1 MKLNAEQV
9 QAVTTTDVP
18 VMVLAGPGTGKTAMM
33 VQKYRHLVTK
43 EGLDPDRILI
53 TTFTRKATEE
63 LEERIAEALEA
74 DGHYSKVTVQNFH
87 SFCLN
92 LLRSYPTETGL
103 PQDPPIL
110 DGVQLR
116 RFMLEHRDRL
126 SWATVPF
133 VRWVHTPLER
143 LQAFMGG
150 CLSGA
155 VSPEEAV
162 KRATKLV
169 DSADAK
175 GRRKA
180 AELLDYAGNYG
191 RVLDLLRDEGILT
204 YDLILFDA
212 VRLLEQH
219 EDIRLEVQDA
229 YDYLLVDEVQDNN
242 GLQARLVELIV
253 GDRGCVTVVGDEDQ
267 GIYKFRGAERDIL
280 QRFKDQ
286 FSPKRIDLSKNYRSS
301 HAIVQAGQA
310 LISHNADRFDGKILE
325 AHGANKDHQIQPVVT
340 AYRNEEQEMLHLA
353 KAIEDQIAA
362 GRRPRDIAVLFRSLN
377 HKERLIPELE
387 ARGIRYE
394 VTNVAQLLR
403 MPEVRDLWAWLSVLA
418 DPVADNPA
426 LERVLQ
432 SREVGL
438 PILELAKVQ
447 ERFHRLVQERKEN
460 PPPQRDD
467 FDDDAAYREA
477 VTEFETRSAELDAE
491 GAPRSGYHNLV
502 ELLRGLD
509 GRYIDD
515 NARHRLRW
523 ARRSIEVLSDKV
535 RGRTAL
541 EAAHNILGWLKP
553 QRRYPPSDARHA
565 QSWANLGDFLNVIKD
580 YEQSYPNAGGLRE
593 FMEYLDYLDRQGAE
607 FQERE
612 PDTTEDSVKILTAHR
627 AKGLQWPVVFIPACN
642 KQRFPAPYRG
652 DWLAPLLRPDT
663 DPREDHL
670 AEERRVFYVAM
681 TRAEQELHLT
691 HALSVSNRERA
702 RSPFLDEILDA
713 GVATE
718 RVEEEDLQPTET
730 DADRRDDQEYAIIHG
745 ALTEVAADA
754 DELADRLKRIL
765 AAVSRTWSARM
776 DVKLLQGAFQQA
788 GVPFPTEAIEETAD
802 AEPAPVRQRLRLSA
816 SALKT
821 YATCPRK
828 YQFQYVMRIPQ
839 KINPNAVAGSN
850 VHRALEVFHKR
861 CRDDWRE
868 QPIEELLSIHDEV
881 LAETRFSS
889 PEEAEQW
896 RALDERI
903 LRDYLESERNTPGE
917 PSHFEAM
924 VRLEMPEADAEFI
937 GYIDRMD
944 EHSDGSIEII
954 DYKTGAIQKE
964 QGTVANDW
972 QLPLYILGME
982 AKGRT
987 VRAATLYGMKDA
999 ADGSGTIQRIRIPRM
1014 AEGNDKRE
1022 FTDAVMDRF
1031 KERVVEAVE
1040 GMRSGEYPEHV
1051 DDRECGFCDYRLL
1064 CPAWEQEP

>member
-1 MKLNAEQV
+1 MNLNPEQV
-9 QAVTTTDVP
+9 DAITTTDQP

-33 VQKYRHLVTK
+33 VQKFRHLVVK

-63 LEERIAEALEA
+63 LEERIAQALEA
-74 DGHYSKVTVQNFH
+74 DGHYSKITVQNFH

-116 RFMLEHRDRL
+116 RFMLDHRDRL
-126 SWATVPF
+126 SWDTVPF

-155 VSPEEAV
+155 VAPDEAIA
-162 KRATKLV
+162 RAERLV
-169 DSADAK
+169 ANADAK
-175 GRRKA
+175 ERRKA
-180 AELLDYAGNYG
+180 EELLDYAHNYG

-219 EDIRLEVQDA
+219 DDIRLEVQDA

-253 GDRGCVTVVGDEDQ
+253 GERSCVTVVGDEDQ

-280 QRFKDQ
+280 QRFQDR
-286 FSPKRIDLSKNYRSS
+286 FTPRRIDLSKNYRSS
-301 HAIVQAGQA
+301 STIVEAGQA
-310 LISHNADRFDGKILE
+310 LIAHNPDRFDNKVLE
-325 AHGANKDHQIQPVVT
+325 AHGTNKDHGIQPTVT

-353 KAIEDQIAA
+353 KAIDDQIAA
-362 GRRPRDIAVLFRSLN
+362 GRRPGDIAVLFRSLN
-377 HKERLIPELE
+377 HKERLLSELE

-403 MPEVRDLWAWLSVLA
+403 MPEVRDLWAWMSVLS
-418 DPVADNPA
+418 DPVSDNPA
-426 LERVLQ
+426 LERILL

-447 ERFHRLVQERKEN
+447 ERFHRLVQERKDNRRPDRE
-460 PPPQRDD
+460 D
-467 FDDDAAYREA
+467 FADDAAYDEA
-477 VTEFETRSAELDAE
+477 VATFEQRNQELDDE

-541 EAAHNILGWLKP
+541 ETAHIILGWLKP
-553 QRRYPPSDARHA
+553 QRRHPPSDPRHA
-565 QSWANLGDFLNVIKD
+565 QSWANLGDFLQVIKD

-593 FMEYLDYLDRQGAE
+593 FMDHLDYLDRQGAE

-612 PDTTEDSVKILTAHR
+612 PDVSEDSVKILTAHR
-627 AKGLQWPVVFIPACN
+627 AKGLQWPVVYIPACN

-663 DPREDHL
+663 DPRDDHL

-691 HALSVSNRERA
+691 HAITVGGRERA

-713 GVATE
+713 RQAVE
-718 RVEEEDLQPTET
+718 HVEESELQASET
-730 DADRRDDQEYAIIHG
+730 DADRWDDEQFAVIHG

-754 DELADRLKRIL
+754 DELEDRLRRIL
-765 AAVSRTWSARM
+765 GAVAKTWRTRM
-776 DVKLLQGAFQQA
+776 DPELLNGAFAQLGLELPEDLLQG
-788 GVPFPTEAIEETAD
+788 PELETA
-802 AEPAPVRQRLRLSA
+802 ELTRQHLRLSA

-828 YQFQYVMRIPQ
+828 YQFQYLMRIPQ
-839 KINPNAVAGSN
+839 KINANAVAGSN

-861 CRDDWRE
+861 HRDDWRQ
-868 QPIEELLSIHDEV
+868 QPIEELLRIHDEV
-881 LAETRFSS
+881 MAESRFSS
-889 PEEAEQW
+889 ADEAEQW
-896 RALDERI
+896 RVLDERI
-903 LRDYLESERNTPGE
+903 LRDYLESERDVAGTPT
-917 PSHFEAM
+917 HFEAPI
-924 VRLEMPEADAEFI
+924 RLDMPDADAEFI
-937 GYIDRMD
+937 GYVDRID
-944 EHSDGSIEII
+944 EHPDGSIEII

-982 AKGRT
+982 AKGCNVRT
-987 VRAATLYGMKDA
+987 ATLYGMKDA
-999 ADGSGTIQRIRIPRM
+999 ADGSGPIQRVRIPRV

-1022 FTDAVMDRF
+1022 FTDAVMDAY
-1031 KERVVEAVE
+1031 KQRVLEAVE
-1040 GMRSGEYPEHV
+1040 GMRSGDYPEKV
-1051 DDRECGFCDYRLL
+1051 DERECGFCDYRLL
-1064 CPAWEQEP
+1064 CPAWEEEA